1 MFRKSIAAAVL
12 VAGAALVPA
21 AAQAATGFTTQPT
34 QLRAGPD
41 YDYPTIRMINPDR
54 RVEIFGCLNDWS
66 FCDVGYRS
74 DRGWVDARDVAVDYR
89 SRRARLVDAGPYV
102 GIGFLSF
109 SFGNYWDNYYRGR
122 PFYND
127 RGRWER
133 HYHDKY
139 RTSWGPRR
147 DRDWNDRNHRDRDWN
162 DRHRGDR
169 DWNDRDRRDGRDR
182 DGRDGRDRSDND
194 RRDNDRRDNDR
205 RDGDNRTGYKGVPN
219 NPAVTTP
226 TPRPGLTERD
236 NDRRDNDRRD
246 GDRRDNDRTS
256 NRDRSTPTAAPVPRP
271 TPQAQT
277 PSRITPP
284 NPAVNNARPDR
295 GGAERPNRSAMQR
308 PERPDAPNAAG
319 RPERPRET
327 PSMKREDR
335 EPRKNRA
342 AEPDEENRPGR

>member
-89 SRRARLVDAGPYV
+89 SRRTRLIDAGPYV

-122 PFYND
+122 PFYRE

-147 DRDWNDRNHRDRDWN
+147 DRDWNDRNRR
-162 DRHRGDR
+162 DR
-169 DWNDRDRRDGRDR
+169 DWNDRDRHDGSDRKDRDGRDR
-182 DGRDGRDRSDND
+182 NDRDGRDRSDND
-194 RRDNDRRDNDR
+194 RRDND
-205 RDGDNRTGYKGVPN
+205 NRIGYKGAPN

-226 TPRPGLTERD
+226 TPQPRPGLTERN
-236 NDRRDNDRRD
+236 NDRRDNN
-246 GDRRDNDRTS
+246 RRDNDRTS
-256 NRDRSTPTAAPVPRP
+256 NRDRSTPNATTTPRP
-271 TPQAQT
+271 TPQAAT
-277 PSRITPP
+277 PTRSA
-284 NPAVNNARPDR
+284 PAAVKNDRPDR
-295 GGAERPNRSAMQR
+295 GGAERPNRSAMER
-308 PERPDAPNAAG
+308 PERPDASKAAG
-319 RPERPRET
+319 RPERPRES
-327 PSMKREDR
+327 PSKQREDR

-342 AEPDEENRPGR
+342 AEPDEDKRPGR